1 MISRIDEPQSA
12 VSLLRMKQNKS
23 SKESLYSKDTTYRDK
38 RFDHNDDDAVLDEIR
53 FSSRRSGS
61 HQSHNQATTGN
72 TSNHR
77 VLQSTLRSERR
88 SLLPPTS
95 SSHNS
100 NDGDTTLFIG
110 DDNNNNNNNN
120 RRTSSPPTSSSTT
133 DRRRTSP
140 SQKRRSSRPPRSS
153 PMSVRRKMHDLRL
166 QAILNSTNDDDNEGN
181 DDFANYGGDYTTT
194 TRRNNVKE
202 DWIRPYWL
210 GLGLFLILFSFW
222 ILDTLKDP
230 IFGALLLSSGEGLH
244 YNLPR
249 AKLFSVC
256 TTLFLVVLLE
266 YIAKE
271 QKKQQQS
278 RLRQQQQLQQQNE
291 LLTDDSEYDISNTV
305 VPIRSRD
312 DVLDGSGT
320 WTRMNVG
327 TLKSYQLHNQ
337 EEDRYANSAQ
347 QQQQQQRSQIFI
359 TIGVPFCIFFAMC
372 AYFLQ
377 FNPNTAWTAGN
388 PKNDVSSSA
397 SSNMDHMDPSTQ
409 QAWRVLGYCIY
420 AAVESFGSLMV
431 ATFWSYTNS
440 TLTLS
445 DAETYYGTIIAIAQ
459 MGAIAGSTM
468 VTMHLWNSITLFIV
482 ACLVILLH
490 IIVMITYNRRF
501 PPTRPTTDEHDTTA
515 TTRSLHNSNVNHN
528 NVDEDDEPIVQL
540 SGVRLILKH
549 NYVLLIL
556 GVSCLYEVSLTCLN
570 YQMTLLG
577 WSKFEESNQ
586 STLSYDV
593 SSPASSPSSG
603 GSFIEMMSFTQFM
616 GHYGQMVNVCSLL
629 LSSFIFPT
637 LIYRVGLKYTLRLFP
652 TLLLLV
658 NIIAFIAMPGNLLV
672 LFFSMSLLKA
682 TTYSIHDPAKEI
694 LYIPTSQA
702 IQFNAKFWIDVV
714 GARVAKAIGSSI
726 NHMSGSVHRSIR
738 VASAPSLITAMGLWY
753 VCYCIGTQFDT
764 LIANHTIVGID
775 DDNDEDDGRPRSKI
789 NQNDFSEEHNDD
801 GDGRGAVQETDASF
815 ELTAL

>member
-1 MISRIDEPQSA
+1 LHSI
-12 VSLLRMKQNKS
+12 LN
-23 SKESLYSKDTTYRDK
+23 TT
-38 RFDHNDDDAVLDEIR
+38 DDDDDDDD
-53 FSSRRSGS
+53 FTGGSSG
-61 HQSHNQATTGN
+61 
-72 TSNHR
+72 TS
-77 VLQSTLRSERR
+77 Q
-88 SLLPPTS
+88 
-95 SSHNS
+95 
-100 NDGDTTLFIG
+100 
-110 DDNNNNNNNN
+110 
-120 RRTSSPPTSSSTT
+120 
-133 DRRRTSP
+133 RRR
-140 SQKRRSSRPPRSS
+140 Q
-153 PMSVRRKMHDLRL
+153 
-166 QAILNSTNDDDNEGN
+166 NDP
-181 DDFANYGGDYTTT
+181 
-194 TRRNNVKE
+194 E

-230 IFGALLLSSGEGLH
+230 IFGALLLSNGDGLH

-271 QKKQQQS
+271 QKKQQQT
-278 RLRQQQQLQQQNE
+278 RLRLQHQQNQE
-291 LLTDDSEYDISNTV
+291 PLTSDSEYDLHNVV
-305 VPIRSRD
+305 VPVRSHD

-320 WTRMNVG
+320 WTRMNIG
-327 TLKSYQLHNQ
+327 TSKSYHHQKYNDPDLNHI
-337 EEDRYANSAQ
+337 
-347 QQQQQQRSQIFI
+347 QQQQQRSQIFI

-377 FNPNTAWTAGN
+377 FNPNTAWTAG
-388 PKNDVSSSA
+388 KNNMNSSS
-397 SSNMDHMDPSTQ
+397 MDASTQ
-409 QAWRVLGYCIY
+409 QAWRILGYCIY

-445 DAETYYGTIIAIAQ
+445 DAETYYGTIIAFAQ

-501 PPTRPTTDEHDTTA
+501 PPTRPMDDDNEPVMTA
-515 TTRSLHNSNVNHN
+515 TKVPLRNDDEDNDVIINSNTTVI
-528 NVDEDDEPIVQL
+528 DDDESIVPL

-577 WSKFEESNQ
+577 WSKFEESNHSS
-586 STLSYDV
+586 STYDV
-593 SSPASSPSSG
+593 SSSSSSTNN
-603 GSFIEMMSFTQFM
+603 SFIDMMSFTQFM

-629 LSSFIFPT
+629 LSSFVFPT

-672 LFFSMSLLKA
+672 LFFSMSFLKA

-726 NHMSGSVHRSIR
+726 NHLSGSVHRSIR

-764 LIANHTIVGID
+764 LIANNTIVGVD
-775 DDNDEDDGRPRSKI
+775 DDDSDIDGDGGVYRSRI
-789 NQNDFSEEHNDD
+789 NQTDFSEEHNED
-801 GDGRGAVQETDASF
+801 GDGRGTVQETEASYA
-815 ELTAL
+815 LTAL

>member
-1 MISRIDEPQSA
+1 MISRSDESHPTTVFA
-12 VSLLRMKQNKS
+12 MMKKKQAPS
-23 SKESLYSKDTTYRDK
+23 MMLYSKDTTYRDK
-38 RFDHNDDDAVLDEIR
+38 RFLQNDNTQDDTLWDDNSYYRNSITTTT
-53 FSSRRSGS
+53 SGT
-61 HQSHNQATTGN
+61 NRTTGIPN
-72 TSNHR
+72 VN
-77 VLQSTLRSERR
+77 RSERR
-88 SLLPPTS
+88 SLLSPQRS
-95 SSHNS
+95 SVHHDNTTTNS
-100 NDGDTTLFIG
+100 
-110 DDNNNNNNNN
+110 NNNNNT
-120 RRTSSPPTSSSTT
+120 TSSPSNM
-133 DRRRTSP
+133 DHRRRQYRP
-140 SQKRRSSRPPRSS
+140 KRRNQSQQQQPS
-153 PMSVRRKMHDLRL
+153 PISIRRKMHDIRL
-166 QAILNSTNDDDNEGN
+166 HSILNTTDENDDS
-181 DDFANYGGDYTTT
+181 DDLWNSDG
-194 TRRNNVKE
+194 TRRRVNDKD

-210 GLGLFLILFSFW
+210 GLGLFLILYSFW

-230 IFGALLLSSGEGLH
+230 IFGALLLSSGDGLH

-271 QKKQQQS
+271 QKKQQEMT
-278 RLRQQQQLQQQNE
+278 LRQQQQQQQQNIDGE
-291 LLTDDSEYDISNTV
+291 HTLNEDSEYNGHNVVIPVRSQEDI
-305 VPIRSRD
+305 
-312 DVLDGSGT
+312 LDGSGT
-320 WTRMNVG
+320 WTRMNIG
-327 TLKSYQLHNQ
+327 TSNNYHPWDNNNNTNDSESNQ
-337 EEDRYANSAQ
+337 STMQ

-377 FNPNTAWTAGN
+377 FNPNTAWTAG
-388 PKNDVSSSA
+388 KTSHG
-397 SSNMDHMDPSTQ
+397 SSNNSNNSSNSMSSHMDAMDPSTQ

-440 TLTLS
+440 TLTLQ
-445 DAETYYGTIIAIAQ
+445 DAETYYGTIIAFAQ

-501 PPTRPTTDEHDTTA
+501 PPTRPIHDEHESAVTMP
-515 TTRSLHNSNVNHN
+515 SYKQGKN
-528 NVDEDDEPIVQL
+528 NIDNNINDVDDEPIVQL

-577 WSKFEESNQ
+577 WSKFEESHNNVSQ
-586 STLSYDV
+586 YDV
-593 SSPASSPSSG
+593 SSPSSSTGS
-603 GSFIEMMSFTQFM
+603 SFIDMMTFTQFM
-616 GHYGQMVNVCSLL
+616 GRYGQMVNVCSLL

-672 LFFSMSLLKA
+672 LFFSMSFLKA

-726 NHMSGSVHRSIR
+726 NHLSGSVHRSIR
-738 VASAPSLITAMGLWY
+738 VASAPSLITAVGLWY

-764 LIANHTIVGID
+764 LIANDTIVGVD
-775 DDNDEDDGRPRSKI
+775 DDNDHVVYRSDI
-789 NQNDFSEEHNDD
+789 NETEFSEEHNDD
-801 GDGRGAVQETDASF
+801 GDGRGTVQESDASY